1 MGVIIQQLKKWK
13 RKREFLCLAAGAALY
28 ALAELKAAGSGNV
41 ENRTL
46 SRNSCGQGEAFY
58 QFLVDGLGE
67 EEGVMVSVTVPERCL
82 SRDEAELVFPEIM
95 SLLQERILGENGS
108 LDFVNQDL
116 NLVRTL
122 PEYGLSVK
130 WESER
135 PEVISSLGAVQQVET
150 ERQVFLRAGL
160 SNAVY
165 DTKVEFPVTVVPR
178 EVSSIERF
186 IKALEEMVM
195 EYPERPDIRL
205 PETFEGNQLSYH
217 MEDESRNGIFLVLG
231 VAAAACFYLKEKQDR
246 ETAKK
251 AREKSLMLD
260 YSELVSGFLV
270 LTGAGYPPGRAL
282 KRLLENARKRQ
293 NCISPVYEEIEI
305 TVNQMETGLS
315 ELRAYGEFGR
325 RCGLHC
331 YVKFASLLESSL
343 QTGGKNLR
351 QLLNEEVESAF
362 LQRKELARRQG
373 EEASTKLLF
382 PMFLMLG
389 VVMVMVAAPAFL
401 SFL

>member
-1 MGVIIQQLKKWK
+1 
-13 RKREFLCLAAGAALY
+13 
-28 ALAELKAAGSGNV
+28 
-41 ENRTL
+41 
-46 SRNSCGQGEAFY
+46 
-58 QFLVDGLGE
+58 
-67 EEGVMVSVTVPERCL
+67 MVSVTVPERCL